1 VSFLHRVDEIRP
13 FNKRPSPKQ
22 YFFLFFTFPMQI
34 RRLALIAGLIVVLA
48 GCTTTQKMQE
58 PQSDADFRQSITEA
72 EKTFETSGS
81 DAAVAQFEAIAQRNP
96 TRGQPWSYIA
106 KIRFDENKY
115 GEAIVAADEALNRD
129 PSDFVAKSVR
139 AVGGLRVAMQSLSD
153 LRADAL
159 LAGNARTDAVALAQS
174 LRDTLGQDV
183 LFPDGQKPKRG
194 PVRRPPPKPAD
205 ATTGA
210 APATTAP
217 AAATPSAGQATDAAT
232 NAANAATNASNAA
245 NAARGA
251 VPARP
256 ATPNVPSTPSSNG
269 ASPAPNPFGNLLK

>member
-1 VSFLHRVDEIRP
+1 
-13 FNKRPSPKQ
+13 
-22 YFFLFFTFPMQI
+22 MQI
-34 RRLALIAGLIVVLA
+34 RRLALIAGLVAVLA

-72 EKTFETSGS
+72 EKTFETRGS
-81 DAAVAQFEAIAQRNP
+81 DAAVAQFESIAQRNP

-106 KIRFDENKY
+106 KIRFDEHKY

-139 AVGGLRVAMQSLSD
+139 AVGGLRVALQSLSD

-183 LFPDGQKPKRG
+183 LFPDGQKPKRA
-194 PVRRPPPKPAD
+194 PVRRPAAKPAD

-210 APATTAP
+210 APG
-217 AAATPSAGQATDAAT
+217 AAATPSAGQATDAGTNASNAAT
-232 NAANAATNASNAA
+232 NASNAATNASNTATNASNAA
-245 NAARGA
+245 NAARGG

-256 ATPNVPSTPSSNG
+256 ATPSVPSTPSTNG